1 MSRGSEKMFGLGKS
15 RTKLGR
21 WLDKKG
27 ISQEWVSKKSGVSRD
42 TISDLANDRD
52 RLPTT
57 RTIKKIMK
65 AIREIDPKAKSSDFF
80 DI

>member
-1 MSRGSEKMFGLGKS
+1 MFGLGKK
-15 RTKLGR
+15 RTKLGK

-42 TISDLANDRD
+42 TISDLANDKD

-65 AIREIDPKAKSSDFF
+65 AIREIEPKAKSSDFF

>member
-1 MSRGSEKMFGLGKS
+1 MFGLGKS